1 MIIKVKFH
9 VLPQV
14 LDEIEENGIH
24 IYPLPDCD
32 TDEEEDY
39 KEQVS
44 TLPTSSRN
52 LLSQCSKTM
61 SFIHIFL
68 SHGFVYNHILCV

>member
-1 MIIKVKFH
+1 M
-9 VLPQV
+9 

-39 KEQVS
+39 KEQVRKLS
-44 TLPTSSRN
+44 TESWT
-52 LLSQCSKTM
+52 LLHHRKV
-61 SFIHIFL
+61 SFLHI
-68 SHGFVYNHILCV
+68 YNIVLYT

>member
-1 MIIKVKFH
+1 MEGFYSPFFF
-9 VLPQV
+9 LYLFYLLFYSQV

-39 KEQVS
+39 KEQVG
-44 TLPTSSRN
+44 TL
-52 LLSQCSKTM
+52 LVC
-61 SFIHIFL
+61 
-68 SHGFVYNHILCV
+68 